1 MSDTKHYLKLLLTNI
16 HKKYS
21 LKDTI
26 DKNEYSFTMM
36 KLSQNNIT
44 PQEALMCYLDQESSI
59 LDPSNEV
66 LDNTISL
73 LNYLL
78 SYITANF
85 NIKTIAG
92 CYKITNRETGE
103 IYIGETVNMFARF
116 SQHIS
121 MLYNGTHHCIAL
133 QESFN
138 KNKEIDRFSFKPI
151 FFFETSYYKGRAV
164 TKTRTLYLEA
174 AYYLTYRYKKYVLYN
189 TKNPFLELKNN
200 EKKTFDNYEVIYK
213 DVLQMIYDDPDKI
226 LSENLKEKVRKNLNE
241 KGIHETLET
250 KQKKKHSHSK
260 SREYIG
266 VDTENG
272 TYEYNNKT
280 YPLCPGE
287 KYSFTSLTESLC
299 DNGILLSR
307 EEHDY
312 LLFKKTLVYENLLNV
327 DNSNRF
333 FARESSLTDGYLEL
347 KHFKT
352 CNSDLYRY
360 QITEKGK
367 DRILE
372 IINQYGKDY
381 FKRQD

>member
-1 MSDTKHYLKLLLTNI
+1 MTEDQHYLKLLLTNI

-36 KLSQNNIT
+36 KLGQNNIT

-66 LDNTISL
+66 LDDTISL

-138 KNKEIDRFSFKPI
+138 KNKDINRFSFKPI
-151 FFFETSYYKGRAV
+151 FF
-164 TKTRTLYLEA
+164 
-174 AYYLTYRYKKYVLYN
+174 
-189 TKNPFLELKNN
+189 
-200 EKKTFDNYEVIYK
+200 
-213 DVLQMIYDDPDKI
+213 
-226 LSENLKEKVRKNLNE
+226 
-241 KGIHETLET
+241 
-250 KQKKKHSHSK
+250 
-260 SREYIG
+260 
-266 VDTENG
+266 
-272 TYEYNNKT
+272 
-280 YPLCPGE
+280 
-287 KYSFTSLTESLC
+287 
-299 DNGILLSR
+299 
-307 EEHDY
+307 
-312 LLFKKTLVYENLLNV
+312 
-327 DNSNRF
+327 
-333 FARESSLTDGYLEL
+333 L
-347 KHFKT
+347 KHP
-352 CNSDLYRY
+352 
-360 QITEKGK
+360 ITKAE
-367 DRILE
+367 
-372 IINQYGKDY
+372 Q
-381 FKRQD
+381 